1 MRRRNLRNLLMDSNS
16 IKYPFY
22 RVFDENGEQY
32 CDCGWEKHAQEL
44 IILNQT
50 CSLEADR
57 KNLTYKRIDAPKPIN
72 PETVDVGVIPVEELP
87 GQQGLPSPVE
97 RLHDDLRTEQ
107 ELGLPQSEMMEF

>member
-1 MRRRNLRNLLMDSNS
+1 MDSNS

-50 CSLEADR
+50 CSIEADR
-57 KNLTYKRIDAPKPIN
+57 KELTYKRIDAPKPID
-72 PETVDVGVIPVEELP
+72 PETVDVDAETLP
-87 GQQGLPSPVE
+87 GDAQLKGQKILE
-97 RLHDDLRTEQ
+97 R
-107 ELGLPQSEMMEF
+107 SEAQALEF

>member
-1 MRRRNLRNLLMDSNS
+1 MDSNS

-50 CSLEADR
+50 CSLESDR
-57 KNLTYKRIDAPKPIN
+57 KNLTYKRIDAPKPID
-72 PETVDVGVIPVEELP
+72 PETVDVNAETLP
-87 GQQGLPSPVE
+87 GDAQLKGQKILE
-97 RLHDDLRTEQ
+97 H
-107 ELGLPQSEMMEF
+107 SEAQALEF

>member
-1 MRRRNLRNLLMDSNS
+1 MDSNS

-50 CSLEADR
+50 CSLESDR
-57 KNLTYKRIDAPKPIN
+57 KHLTYRRIDAPKPIN

-87 GQQGLPSPVE
+87 GQQGLPKAVD
-97 RLHDDLRTEQ
+97 RLPFEPEEE
-107 ELGLPQSEMMEF
+107 ELGLPQSELNQF